1 MKAASAQ
8 TCLLQEDTA
17 RLRETRVACLY
28 RVLRVS
34 RREFN
39 ESDVSE
45 NLCHTQLLGWLD
57 LPLLLPV
64 LGTENSRG
72 WIPGISP
79 PLWL

>member
-1 MKAASAQ
+1 MKTASAQ
-8 TCLLQEDTA
+8 TRLLQEDTA
-17 RLRETRVACLY
+17 RLREIRVACLC

-34 RREFN
+34 RREFT

-45 NLCHTQLLGWLD
+45 NLCHTAFRGGWI
-57 LPLLLPV
+57 LPLLLLV

>member
-45 NLCHTQLLGWLD
+45 NLCHTQLLGLLD